1 MLGLEKIRNM
11 SVTWFSFNLA
21 TSAVAL
27 STFAIGIVT
36 KFPFLFALT
45 KFISAIN
52 TVVFIIIAVLY
63 TIRVL
68 LVRSKFIKELMHPM
82 KGPMMSVIGIATMV
96 LAIDWGLVFHN
107 MSVAFLFFISGAII
121 HTVFFVII
129 LYAFIVHP
137 GLEVQMMNAGWYMPA
152 VGNVLVP
159 YVGSMFG
166 HMIPPSVLGIY
177 LGTGVIMWLAL
188 FAIWL
193 YRSLFHSP
201 PPSEMWASAWIN
213 FAPPSVAALSYEA
226 LLGLGPREFHKL
238 MMLHNTLATKLAL
251 TMFNLFYY
259 TFWGLAGLL
268 LPVVIVVT
276 LHYWRTGQL
285 RFATSWY
292 ASVFPLAAYVIATV
306 HLFMHSPG
314 EIWLVWYAEAL
325 YALMWFFYVV
335 VTTLSLIYGLDEIR
349 GKTPPPVAE
358 PLE

>member
-1 MLGLEKIRNM
+1 MATIERIKNM

-27 STFAIGIVT
+27 STFAIAIIT
-36 KFPFLFALT
+36 KLTPLFALT
-45 KFISAIN
+45 KVISAIN
-52 TVVFIIIAVLY
+52 TAVFVIIAILY

-68 LVRSKFIKELMHPM
+68 LVRSQFIKELMNPM

-107 MSVAFLFFISGAII
+107 MSVAYFFFVTGTII
-121 HTVFFVII
+121 HTIFFII
-129 LYAFIVHP
+129 IMYAFIVHP
-137 GLEVQMMNAGWYMPA
+137 GLEVHMMNAGWYMPA

-166 HMIPPSVLGIY
+166 HVVPPSLLGIY

-188 FAIWL
+188 FTIWI

-201 PPSEMWASAWIN
+201 PPSEAWASAWIN
-213 FAPPSVAALSYEA
+213 FAPPSVASLSYEA
-226 LLGLGPREFHKL
+226 LLGLGPKEFHKL
-238 MMLHNTLATKLAL
+238 LALHNALATKIML
-251 TMFNLFYY
+251 TIFNFIYY

-276 LHYWRTGQL
+276 LHYWRKGQL

-306 HLFMHSPG
+306 HLFLHNPK
-314 EIWLVWYAEAL
+314 ETWLAWYAEFL
-325 YALMWFFYVV
+325 YAMMWFFYVA
-335 VTTLSLIYGLDEIR
+335 VTTLSVVYSIR
-349 GKTPPPVAE
+349 KPRGESLRK
-358 PLE
+358 